1 MHRAAGLSGSGTA
14 QAAPA
19 PAIDWVGERPSNGE
33 SEAHRRVCAAFE
45 QAVAD
50 ALEHAAAVDA
60 DPERAVHE
68 FRRATRRARAAF
80 ALVRRSL
87 PTTTRIEIAAALQS
101 VLRDTC
107 VLRDR
112 DVLPAALARLEPRR
126 GTEEAR
132 AQVASQLLADRIR
145 ARRPRSRA
153 RVLAVAAS
161 RLGLLPD
168 RLAID
173 LPASLS
179 FGDLDEGLA
188 RLARRARRAV
198 RSARRDP
205 DSHEHSHEA
214 RKRIRLLA
222 LALSGLPGEAPA
234 AERVARRLARLS
246 TRLGDTLDLELLA
259 QYARGTG
266 VPPRVS
272 RRTAR
277 GYRRLLEQLDRDPHR
292 VRRKLL
298 AGAGRLL
305 AKRRLRAILTLR

>member
-1 MHRAAGLSGSGTA
+1 MHRAAGINGGGTEQETRSTA
-14 QAAPA
+14 TEA
-19 PAIDWVGERPSNGE
+19 GGGRSSSRE

-50 ALEHAAAVDA
+50 ALEQAAAVDA

-87 PTTTRIEIAAALQS
+87 PTTTRIEIAAALRS
-101 VLRDTC
+101 VLRDTS

-153 RVLAVAAS
+153 RVLAVAAA

-168 RLAID
+168 RFAID

-179 FGDLDEGLA
+179 FADLDEGLA

-198 RSARRDP
+198 RSARKQP
-205 DSHEHSHEA
+205 ESHEHSHEA
-214 RKRIRLLA
+214 RKRVRLLA
-222 LALSGLPGEAPA
+222 MALSGLPGEVSA
-234 AERVARRLARLS
+234 AGRAARRLARLS
-246 TRLGDTLDLELLA
+246 AQLGETLDLELLA
-259 QYARGTG
+259 QFARGTG
-266 VPPRVS
+266 VPPRAS
-272 RRTAR
+272 RRTSK
-277 GYRRLLEQLDRDPHR
+277 GFRRLLEQLDRDPHR

-305 AKRRLRAILTLR
+305 AKRRLREILTLR